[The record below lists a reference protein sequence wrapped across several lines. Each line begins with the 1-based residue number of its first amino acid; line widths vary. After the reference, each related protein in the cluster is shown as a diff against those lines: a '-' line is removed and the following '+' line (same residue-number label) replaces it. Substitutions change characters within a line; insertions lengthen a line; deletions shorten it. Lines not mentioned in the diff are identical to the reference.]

1 MKTKHT
7 YGLVT
12 FSLVIFIFYSCKTD
26 SDRIEAANKTVDLF
40 VKDLELKNQ
49 SSINKTYPSFSKLG
63 QYWILSGFKI
73 NDTKID
79 GNEISIYGTYKRG
92 NQIERPIMFVLVESG
107 NNYKIIR
114 SKGLTAY
121 YDSEIYDFLI
131 NLGCLSNESD
141 DLIIEK
147 ECSKR
152 EYVYEST
159 IEAIKNDIENKVF
172 IDNSNLSANGGYYV
186 SGNLL
191 VTNNSDFEIP
201 PSAYTIYIGF
211 INTKTLSGVD
221 KQPVQRIY
229 PTIQPH
235 QSVSIPVN
243 YVRINGGNK
252 FGGLFTITNTN
263 ALKSILNKTV
273 LNLHWDCSKI
283 DNIIDLN

>member
-1 MKTKHT
+1 
-7 YGLVT
+7 
-12 FSLVIFIFYSCKTD
+12 
-26 SDRIEAANKTVDLF
+26 
-40 VKDLELKNQ
+40 
-49 SSINKTYPSFSKLG
+49 
-63 QYWILSGFKI
+63 
-73 NDTKID
+73 
-79 GNEISIYGTYKRG
+79 
-92 NQIERPIMFVLVESG
+92 MFV
-107 NNYKIIR
+107 
-114 SKGLTAY
+114 
-121 YDSEIYDFLI
+121 
-131 NLGCLSNESD
+131 
-141 DLIIEK
+141 
-147 ECSKR
+147 
-152 EYVYEST
+152 
-159 IEAIKNDIENKVF
+159 
-172 IDNSNLSANGGYYV
+172 DNSNLSANGGYYV